1 MILFKFAS
9 NPNDYLVIN
18 MMWEFQDLNLLDS
31 LSSTGEEFHVTLLDT
46 LGIELAENQSVPSAA
61 NSST

>member
-1 MILFKFAS
+1 
-9 NPNDYLVIN
+9 

-46 LGIELAENQSVPSAA
+46 LGIELAENQSVPPAA
-61 NSST
+61 NSSTSICDEFTGEEFHDK